1 MTAAALRRGLLALLT
16 ALVLLPLFPSLAS
29 ADPALPQGFQDT
41 EVFKGLEQPTAVR
54 FAPNGMVFVAEKAG
68 KILVY
73 EKVGDE
79 TPELFKDLRTEVYNH
94 ADRGLLGLAVDPEFP
109 TKPYVYALFTYD
121 HVLGSNEPAPEWG
134 EPNQTGDECSL
145 ADKHGADD
153 CLVSGRLVRYTANIT
168 GTRGNLHAVAGVET
182 PLIPEDWCQQFSSH
196 SIGDLRFGPEGA
208 LYASGGDGASFS
220 GTDTGDLG
228 SPANPCGDPPD
239 EGGSLRSQD
248 LRTPAPHDPTGL
260 NGTIIR
266 IDPETG
272 AGWPTNPKYA
282 STDVNEKRI
291 VAFGFRN
298 PFRFTTDPLTQK
310 VYIANVG
317 GSQFEEI
324 DRIDPS
330 SGTLYNSGWPCYEGD
345 GKEYL
350 FKELNLPLCNGLYHE
365 TEVGGPGAPSEPFFY
380 YSHKQTVVPADE
392 CDFTSGSAISGLSFY
407 EGDDFPAEYKGALFF
422 SDSVRNCIYV
432 MLPGADGHP
441 DPKKVVPFMT
451 GGSNY
456 PGVDIQEGPDGALY
470 YASLFGENFAPGAIH
485 RITYAPGAPKAR
497 LSATPQ
503 WGTQWPFKAQ
513 LDASASSDPTG
524 ETLAFEWDLDGDGS
538 FETDGGETQEVEFTK
553 KELEEAEENEE
564 SPNKVLSVLVKD
576 GEGNSSVAR
585 VTVYP
590 GDKPPVP
597 TVTSPKSTLT
607 WKVGDQIHFEGS
619 AVDGQGNKID
629 NSLYFY
635 WSSWLYHCPGGG
647 GCHAHPLQVFPGVFK
662 GDLLAPEHDYPS
674 YIEVSLRVTD
684 ERGLAA
690 TKTVRIDPSTVDV
703 QIASEPPGVTIVAGL
718 LSQAAPFDVPTI
730 QGAQLVLSAPQT
742 AELNGQTYDWQSWSD
757 QGARSHAIVA
767 NSSGTYTAV
776 YSAVAGPPPPGPL
789 APPRPANSEP
799 PVTKLR
805 KHPPKRTRS
814 TTAKFVFGADKA
826 GAGFTCKLDG
836 KAKAPCRSP
845 KIYKRLK
852 PGLHTFKVWASADGL
867 TDATPSKFSWK
878 ILPRKP

>member
-1 MTAAALRRGLLALLT
+1 MRPTALRRGLLSLLA
-16 ALVLLPLFPSLAS
+16 ALVLLPLVPSLAG

-73 EKVGDE
+73 ENVDDE

-94 ADRGLLGLAVDPEFP
+94 ADRGLLGLAVDPAFP

-134 EPNQTGDECSL
+134 EPNQTGDVCPEL
-145 ADKHGADD
+145 HGADD

-168 GTRGNLHAVAGVET
+168 GTPGNLHAVAGEEKA
-182 PLIPEDWCQQFSSH
+182 LIKEAWCQQFSSH

-220 GTDTGDLG
+220 SPDYGQLG

-260 NGTIIR
+260 NGSIIR

-272 AGWPTNPKYA
+272 TGWPTNPKYA
-282 STDVNEKRI
+282 SNDQNEKRI

-298 PFRFTTDPLTQK
+298 PFRFTTDPQTEK
-310 VYIANVG
+310 VYVANVG

-330 SGTLYNSGWPCYEGD
+330 AGSLYNSGWPCYEGD
-345 GKEYL
+345 GREYQ
-350 FKELNLPLCNGLYHE
+350 FKNLGLELCEDLYEE
-365 TEVGGPGAPSEPFFY
+365 TENGGPGAAAEPFFY
-380 YSHKQTVVPADE
+380 YSHKQTVVPSDE

-407 EGDDFPAEYKGALFF
+407 EGNKFPAEYKGALFF

-441 DPKKVVPFMT
+441 DPSKVVPFMT

-470 YASLFGENFAPGAIH
+470 YASLFSEDFELGAIH

-503 WGTQWPFKAQ
+503 WGDVPLHVE
-513 LDASASSDPTG
+513 LDASESSDPNG
-524 ETLAFEWDLDGDGS
+524 EQLEFEWDLDGDGS
-538 FETDGGETQEVEFTK
+538 FETEGGETKSVVLTEPVNT
-553 KELEEAEENEE
+553 
-564 SPNKVLSVLVKD
+564 VLSVLVRDED
-576 GEGNSSVAR
+576 GNTSVAR

-590 GDKPPVP
+590 GDSPPVP
-597 TVTSPKSTLT
+597 TITSPQPTLK

-619 AVDGQGNKID
+619 AVDGEGEPID

-647 GCHAHPLQVFPGVFK
+647 GCHAHPLQVAPGVFK

-674 YIEVSLRVTD
+674 YIEISLSVTD
-684 ERGLAA
+684 QRGLRG
-690 TKTVRIDPSTVDV
+690 TKTVRIDPHTVDV
-703 QIASEPPGVTIVAGL
+703 KIASEPPGVSIVAGL
-718 LSQAAPFDVPTI
+718 LAEPAPFEVPTI
-730 QGAQLVLSAPQT
+730 EGAQLVLSAPQT

-757 QGARSHAIVA
+757 QGARSHSIVA

-776 YSAVAGPPPPGPL
+776 YSAVAGPPAPPLPGPP
-789 APPRPANSEP
+789 APPSSKKPEP

-805 KHPPKRTRS
+805 KHPPKSTRS
-814 TTAKFVFGADKA
+814 TTAKFIFGADEA
-826 GAGFTCKLDG
+826 GAGFTCNLDG

-845 KIYKRLK
+845 KTYRRLK
-852 PGLHTFKVWASADGL
+852 PGRHTFKVWASAAGL

-878 ILPRKP
+878 ILRRKR